1 MTFYGA
7 DVSQLRALA
16 KAADKAASLLS
27 TRASSLQSQIL
38 AAPWKGSDGERFRQE
53 WTGSHRPSLE
63 RVVASLRQNS
73 KILLQHA
80 AEQERS
86 SEAGSGGTGAGP
98 GGLAGLFEQMKNWVQ
113 EKLEAAREAAEH
125 RADLQDQLDT
135 MAGASPEEQAKWW
148 DSLSAAD
155 RKYLIEG
162 EGPDGPLAKD
172 LMAMDGGIP
181 ESAQDLA
188 RKHLLELAKEDIP
201 VYTETGKAS
210 IEARVLWVH
219 GGAEVG
225 TEVVENADGSAT
237 VKVYGNMGLG
247 VNDATGSA
255 GATLTGEVARE
266 YTFDSIEE
274 AMAARNQMYEDLPP
288 DSVGE
293 IKDVAGNPPDYILD
307 TLNEAASDNGSSGH
321 EDKAKGSLSLE
332 AGAESTDA
340 AGSAK
345 LELAYEKNLTDGTS
359 KGSVEVSAEGNL
371 DLDGRTFEASGK
383 GGLELN
389 MDKDNNISSV
399 SLSMEGTVAQGV
411 KEGMDVKAGNIESSV
426 TAGTQG
432 SVKIDI
438 DYTPENSALIDSY
451 MKNVALGNNGAAA
464 QDAARLYEAGSA
476 TVQVNTVVT
485 ASNEAGF
492 DIKAGE
498 VKVSTENQVT
508 HQRQHLPEGSER
520 HQAVPAVI
528 PPPAHKRRLPY
539 KHCVTAEGATT
550 SHDSSHR
557 IPARFHGGLPRPHPG
572 PGRLHRGS
580 QHRAVRAAGGR
591 PGHGHHG

>member
-7 DVSQLRALA
+7 DVNQLRELA

-38 AAPWKGSDGERFRQE
+38 AAPWKGGDGERFRQE
-53 WTGSHRPSLE
+53 WTSSHRPSIE
-63 RVVASLRQNS
+63 RVVASLRRNS
-73 KILLQHA
+73 KVLLQHA
-80 AEQERS
+80 AEQEKS
-86 SEAGSGGTGAGP
+86 SAAGTGSTAAGA
-98 GGLAGLFEQMKNWVQ
+98 GGLAGTFEQLKNWTQ
-113 EKLEAAREAAEH
+113 EKLEEAREAAEH
-125 RADLQDQLDT
+125 RADLQDQLDR
-135 MAGASPEEQAKWW
+135 MSGAGPEEQAKWW
-148 DSLSAAD
+148 DSLSAQD
-155 RKYLIEG
+155 KKYLIEG

-188 RKHLLELAKEDIP
+188 REHLLELAKEDIP
-201 VYTETGKAS
+201 VYTETGRAS

-288 DSVGE
+288 DSVGD

-307 TLNEAASDNGSSGH
+307 TLDGAAKDNGSSGH

-332 AGAESTDA
+332 AGAKSTDA

-345 LELAYEKNLTDGTS
+345 LDLAYEKNLTDGTS
-359 KGSVEVSAEGNL
+359 KASVEVSAEGNL

-389 MDKDNNISSV
+389 MDKENNVSSV

-411 KEGMDVKAGNIESSV
+411 KEGLDVKAGNIESSV

-432 SVKIDI
+432 TVKIDI
-438 DYTPENSALIDSY
+438 DYTPENSAVIDSY
-451 MKNVALGNNGAAA
+451 MRNVALGNNAAAA
-464 QDAARLYEAGSA
+464 QDAATLYEAGSA
-476 TVQVNTVVT
+476 TVQVNSVVT

-498 VKVSTENQVT
+498 VKVSTENQVST
-508 HQRQHLPEGSER
+508 NVSTYQK
-520 HQAVPAVI
+520 VPNDT
-528 PPPAHKRRLPY
+528 KLSRM
-539 KHCVTAEGATT
+539 
-550 SHDSSHR
+550 
-557 IPARFHGGLPRPHPG
+557 
-572 PGRLHRGS
+572 
-580 QHRAVRAAGGR
+580 
-591 PGHGHHG
+591 

>member
-1 MTFYGA
+1 MDQPPPRNCIILWGDIMTFYGA

-38 AAPWKGSDGERFRQE
+38 AAPWKGGDGERFRQE
-53 WTGSHRPSLE
+53 WTGSHRPSIE

-73 KILLQHA
+73 KVLLQTAGDLDIAGA
-80 AEQERS
+80 AGPGATS
-86 SEAGSGGTGAGP
+86 AGP
-98 GGLAGLFEQMKNWVQ
+98 GGLKGLFDQMKNWAQ

-125 RADLQDQLDT
+125 RAELQGQLDT

-148 DSLSAAD
+148 DGLSAAD
-155 RKYLIEG
+155 KKYLIEG

-181 ESAQDLA
+181 EAAQDLA
-188 RKHLLELAKEDIP
+188 RQHLLELAKEDIP

-247 VNDATGSA
+247 VNDASGTA

-266 YTFDSIEE
+266 YTFGSIEE
-274 AMAARNQMYEDLPP
+274 AMAARNQMYADLPP
-288 DSVGE
+288 DSAGD
-293 IKDVAGNPPDYILD
+293 IKDVAGNAPDYILD
-307 TLNEAASDNGSSGH
+307 TLDDAASDNGSNGH
-321 EDKAKGSLSLE
+321 EDKAKGSLSFE
-332 AGAESTDA
+332 AGADSADA
-340 AGSAK
+340 AASAK
-345 LELAYEKNLTDGTS
+345 LELAYEKNLSDGTS
-359 KGSVEVSAEGNL
+359 KGSVEVSAKGNL

-389 MDKDNNISSV
+389 MDKDNNLSSV

-411 KEGMDVKAGNIESSV
+411 KEGMDVKAGNVESSV

-432 SVKIDI
+432 TVKIDI
-438 DYTPENSALIDSY
+438 DYTPENSAVIDSY
-451 MKNVALGNNGAAA
+451 MKNVALGNDAAA
-464 QDAARLYEAGSA
+464 ARDAAKLYEAGSA
-476 TVQVNTVVT
+476 TVQVNSVVT

-492 DIKAGE
+492 DVKAGE
-498 VKVSTENQVT
+498 VKVSTENQVST
-508 HQRQHLPEGSER
+508 NVSTYQK
-520 HQAVPAVI
+520 VPNDT
-528 PPPAHKRRLPY
+528 KLSRL
-539 KHCVTAEGATT
+539 
-550 SHDSSHR
+550 
-557 IPARFHGGLPRPHPG
+557 
-572 PGRLHRGS
+572 
-580 QHRAVRAAGGR
+580 
-591 PGHGHHG
+591 

>member
-1 MTFYGA
+1 MARYGPAATVAAASLFWGDTMTFYGA

-27 TRASSLQSQIL
+27 SRASSLQSQIL

-53 WTGSHRPSLE
+53 WTGSHRPSIE

-73 KILLQHA
+73 KILLQNA

-86 SEAGSGGTGAGP
+86 SAAGSGSTSAGP
-98 GGLAGLFEQMKNWVQ
+98 GGPSGLFKQMKNWVQ
-113 EKLEAAREAAEH
+113 EKLEVARAAAEH
-125 RADLQDQLDT
+125 RADLQGQLAT
-135 MAGASPEEQAKWW
+135 MAGATPEEQARWW
-148 DSLSAAD
+148 DGLSAAD
-155 RKYLIEG
+155 KKYLIEG
-162 EGPDGPLAKD
+162 EGPDGPLAEE

-188 RKHLLELAKEDIP
+188 REHLLELAKEDIP

-247 VNDATGSA
+247 VNDASGSA

-274 AMAARNQMYEDLPP
+274 ALAARNQMYADLPP
-288 DSVGE
+288 DSVGD

-307 TLNEAASDNGSSGH
+307 TLNEAASDNGSNGH
-321 EDKAKGSLSLE
+321 EDKAKGSLSFE
-332 AGAESTDA
+332 AGAESADA

-345 LELAYEKNLTDGTS
+345 LELAYEKNLSDGTS

-389 MDKDNNISSV
+389 MDRDNNLSSV
-399 SLSMEGTVAQGV
+399 SLSLEGTVAQGV
-411 KEGMDVKAGNIESSV
+411 KEGMDVKAGNVESSV

-432 SVKIDI
+432 TVKIDI
-438 DYTPENSALIDSY
+438 DYTPENSAVIDSY
-451 MKNVALGNNGAAA
+451 MKNVALGNDAAA
-464 QDAARLYEAGSA
+464 ARDAARLYEAGSA
-476 TVQVNTVVT
+476 TIQVNSVVT

-492 DIKAGE
+492 DVKAGE
-498 VKVSTENQVT
+498 VKVSTENQVST
-508 HQRQHLPEGSER
+508 NVSTYQK
-520 HQAVPAVI
+520 VPNDT
-528 PPPAHKRRLPY
+528 RL
-539 KHCVTAEGATT
+539 
-550 SHDSSHR
+550 S
-557 IPARFHGGLPRPHPG
+557 
-572 PGRLHRGS
+572 RL
-580 QHRAVRAAGGR
+580 
-591 PGHGHHG
+591 

>member
-27 TRASSLQSQIL
+27 TSATSLQSQIL
-38 AAPWKGSDGERFRQE
+38 TAPWKGSDGERFRQE

-98 GGLAGLFEQMKNWVQ
+98 GGLAGLFEQMKDWVQ

-125 RADLQDQLDT
+125 RADLQDQLDR
-135 MAGASPEEQAKWW
+135 MSGASPEEQATWW

-247 VNDATGSA
+247 VNDATGPPVPRSPA
-255 GATLTGEVARE
+255 KWPASTRSTALKRPWQPATRCT
-266 YTFDSIEE
+266 
-274 AMAARNQMYEDLPP
+274 
-288 DSVGE
+288 
-293 IKDVAGNPPDYILD
+293 
-307 TLNEAASDNGSSGH
+307 
-321 EDKAKGSLSLE
+321 
-332 AGAESTDA
+332 
-340 AGSAK
+340 
-345 LELAYEKNLTDGTS
+345 
-359 KGSVEVSAEGNL
+359 
-371 DLDGRTFEASGK
+371 RTFRR
-383 GGLELN
+383 
-389 MDKDNNISSV
+389 
-399 SLSMEGTVAQGV
+399 
-411 KEGMDVKAGNIESSV
+411 
-426 TAGTQG
+426 TAWARSRTW
-432 SVKIDI
+432 
-438 DYTPENSALIDSY
+438 PE
-451 MKNVALGNNGAAA
+451 
-464 QDAARLYEAGSA
+464 
-476 TVQVNTVVT
+476 T
-485 ASNEAGF
+485 
-492 DIKAGE
+492 
-498 VKVSTENQVT
+498 
-508 HQRQHLPEGSER
+508 
-520 HQAVPAVI
+520 
-528 PPPAHKRRLPY
+528 RR
-539 KHCVTAEGATT
+539 TT
-550 SHDSSHR
+550 SWT
-557 IPARFHGGLPRPHPG
+557 P
-572 PGRLHRGS
+572 
-580 QHRAVRAAGGR
+580 
-591 PGHGHHG
+591 

>member
-1 MTFYGA
+1 M
-7 DVSQLRALA
+7 
-16 KAADKAASLLS
+16 
-27 TRASSLQSQIL
+27 
-38 AAPWKGSDGERFRQE
+38 
-53 WTGSHRPSLE
+53 
-63 RVVASLRQNS
+63 
-73 KILLQHA
+73 
-80 AEQERS
+80 
-86 SEAGSGGTGAGP
+86 
-98 GGLAGLFEQMKNWVQ
+98 
-113 EKLEAAREAAEH
+113 
-125 RADLQDQLDT
+125 
-135 MAGASPEEQAKWW
+135 
-148 DSLSAAD
+148 
-155 RKYLIEG
+155 
-162 EGPDGPLAKD
+162 
-172 LMAMDGGIP
+172 
-181 ESAQDLA
+181 
-188 RKHLLELAKEDIP
+188 
-201 VYTETGKAS
+201 
-210 IEARVLWVH
+210 
-219 GGAEVG
+219 
-225 TEVVENADGSAT
+225 
-237 VKVYGNMGLG
+237 
-247 VNDATGSA
+247 
-255 GATLTGEVARE
+255 
-266 YTFDSIEE
+266 
-274 AMAARNQMYEDLPP
+274 
-288 DSVGE
+288 GE

-321 EDKAKGSLSLE
+321 EDKAKGILSLE

-438 DYTPENSALIDSY
+438 DYTPENSDLIDSY

-508 HQRQHLPEGSER
+508 TNVSTYQK
-520 HQAVPAVI
+520 VPNDT
-528 PPPAHKRRLPY
+528 KLSRL
-539 KHCVTAEGATT
+539 
-550 SHDSSHR
+550 
-557 IPARFHGGLPRPHPG
+557 
-572 PGRLHRGS
+572 
-580 QHRAVRAAGGR
+580 
-591 PGHGHHG
+591 